1 MQTFSSTDSINVKA
15 GDMTIK
21 GSSDELATE
30 MQLREEKT
38 CQTADES
45 KREISI
51 ALKMW
56 KETLEAE
63 NKKEDSGILRLPL

>member
-1 MQTFSSTDSINVKA
+1 MQA

-63 NKKEDSGILRLPL
+63 NKKVCIPTELRDKGKNCKCKE